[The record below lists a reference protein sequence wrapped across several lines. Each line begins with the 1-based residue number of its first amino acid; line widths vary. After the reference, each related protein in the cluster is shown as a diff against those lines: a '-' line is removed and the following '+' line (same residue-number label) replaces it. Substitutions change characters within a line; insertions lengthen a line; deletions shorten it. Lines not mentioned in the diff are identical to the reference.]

1 MQSERMEEVYQEY
14 QHNWEYEKCKLIIQ
28 VPSSCGIQMSKDC
41 TDIIFF
47 GNKMYLLQKKS
58 T

>member
-1 MQSERMEEVYQEY
+1 MDEVYQEY

-28 VPSSCGIQMSKDC
+28 MPSSCGIQMSKDC